1 MTIGAII
8 LPRPS
13 PNLIQALFNGDN
25 IFELIK
31 PNLNKD
37 TVLGIGTGSTTN
49 YFIEALNESNIDIKG
64 AVCSSISSKKNLNSS
79 ITVMELNEV
88 HSIDFYIDGADEF
101 NDRFE
106 LIKGGGGALTRE
118 KILAYS
124 SDKFLCIVDDSKHT
138 DLLGKFPLP
147 IEVLEIA
154 RSAISREMMKMGGKP
169 VFRNDFITDNGN
181 QIIDIHH
188 LPIEVPFELEE
199 KINNIPGVVENGIF
213 SNRKADVII
222 KAKSDEVEVLEL

>member
-1 MTIGAII
+1 MSQDTKKKNSAKAAFD
-8 LPRPS
+8 
-13 PNLIQALFNGDN
+13 LIA
-25 IFELIK
+25 

-37 TVLGIGTGSTTN
+37 SVLGIGTGSTTN
-49 YFIEALNESNIDIKG
+49 FFIEELNSADIDIKG
-64 AVCSSISSKKNLNSS
+64 AVCSSIATENNLNSS
-79 ITVMELNEV
+79 IKVLGLNEV

-124 SDKFLCIVDDSKHT
+124 SIKFICIVDESKHA

-154 RSAISREMMKMGGKP
+154 RSAISREIMKMGGKP
-169 VFRNDFITDNGN
+169 VYRNGFITDNGN
-181 QIIDIHH
+181 QIIDVHNF
-188 LPIEVPFELEE
+188 PIEVPFELEE
-199 KINNIPGVVENGIF
+199 KLNNIPGVVENGIF

-222 KAKSDEVEVLEL
+222 NAKEQGIDILEL

>member
-1 MTIGAII
+1 MSQDTKKKNSAK
-8 LPRPS
+8 
-13 PNLIQALFNGDN
+13 AAFD
-25 IFELIK
+25 LIK
-31 PNLNKD
+31 PSLNKD
-37 TVLGIGTGSTTN
+37 VVLGIGTGSTTN
-49 YFIEALNESNIDIKG
+49 FFIEELNSSDKDIKG
-64 AVCSSISSKKNLNSS
+64 VVCSSIASENYLNSS
-79 ITVMELNEV
+79 FKVLSLNEV

-124 SDKFLCIVDDSKHT
+124 SDKFICIVDDSKHS

-154 RSAISREMMKMGGKP
+154 RSAISREIMKMGGKP
-169 VFRNDFITDNGN
+169 IYRNGFITDNAN
-181 QIIDIHH
+181 QIIDVHN
-188 LPIEVPFELEE
+188 LLIEVPFELEE

-213 SNRKADVII
+213 SNRKADVIV
-222 KAKSDEVEVLEL
+222 KAKDKEVEILDQ